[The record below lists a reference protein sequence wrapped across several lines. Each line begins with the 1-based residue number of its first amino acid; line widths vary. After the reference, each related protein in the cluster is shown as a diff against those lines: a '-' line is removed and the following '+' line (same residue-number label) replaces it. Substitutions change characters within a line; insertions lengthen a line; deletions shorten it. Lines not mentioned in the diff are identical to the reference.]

1 VEANNE
7 TNNETKVQQT
17 LNEITAFELSGTI
30 RYTHYALMVTGP
42 YRLPL
47 VEFFKGQALESL
59 QHAQRAGEI
68 LTGLGGHPQMDIT
81 PLPESHQHSVRA
93 ILKESYSHEQSAIEL
108 YRHLVDLTTGD
119 SVFLEEYARSMVATE
134 ENDLMQL
141 RMMLRDLDSEE

>member
-1 VEANNE
+1 MSPEKEAQIQ
-7 TNNETKVQQT
+7 KI

-47 VEFFKGQALESL
+47 VDFFKNQALESL

-68 LTGLGGHPQMDIT
+68 MTGLGGHPQMDIT
-81 PLPESHQHSVRA
+81 PIPESHQHSVRS
-93 ILKESYSHEQSAIEL
+93 ILQESYSHEKLAIEL
-108 YRHLVDLTTGD
+108 YRKLVDLTSGD

-134 ENDLMQL
+134 EDDLMQL
-141 RMMLRDLDSEE
+141 RMMLRDLDSDH

>member
-1 VEANNE
+1 MPPEKEAQIQ
-7 TNNETKVQQT
+7 KI

-47 VEFFKGQALESL
+47 VDFFKNQALESL

-68 LTGLGGHPQMDIT
+68 MTGLGGHPQMDIT
-81 PLPESHQHSVRA
+81 PIPESHQHSVRS
-93 ILKESYSHEQSAIEL
+93 ILQESYSHEKQAIEL
-108 YRHLVDLTTGD
+108 YRKLVDLTSGD

-134 ENDLMQL
+134 EDDLMQL
-141 RMMLRDLDSEE
+141 RMMLRDLDSDH